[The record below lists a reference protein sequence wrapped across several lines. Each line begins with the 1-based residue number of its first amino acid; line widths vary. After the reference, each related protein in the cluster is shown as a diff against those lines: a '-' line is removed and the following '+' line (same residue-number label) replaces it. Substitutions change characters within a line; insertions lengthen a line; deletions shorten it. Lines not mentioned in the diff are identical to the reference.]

1 MDFPNTGYIEHAPCL
16 PDVGYIGQ
24 PLEVHRYGVKV
35 DKEAAEQQ
43 DRDGC
48 YRTQKHRHLQS
59 QYIQCVILYK
69 TYYIALH
76 WAICCCYTKILY
88 KMYYIVL
95 HWAIYCCNT
104 KIPMLN
110 QVFC

>member
-1 MDFPNTGYIEHAPCL
+1 MDFPNTGYIGHAPCLPDVGYIGYAPCL

-35 DKEAAEQQ
+35 DKEATEQQ

-59 QYIQCVILYK
+59 QYIHSVILYK

-76 WAICCCYTKILY
+76 WAICLLLY
-88 KMYYIVL
+88 QDTV
-95 HWAIYCCNT
+95 
-104 KIPMLN
+104 
-110 QVFC
+110 

>member
-1 MDFPNTGYIEHAPCL
+1 MNFPNTGYIEHAPCL

-59 QYIQCVILYK
+59 QYILSVILYK

-76 WAICCCYTKILY
+76 WQFVVVIPRYCIKCITL
-88 KMYYIVL
+88 YYIGQFIVVIL
-95 HWAIYCCNT
+95 KFLC
-104 KIPMLN
+104 
-110 QVFC
+110 